1 MKKPCVILE
10 VYDESQKILYM
21 RFSLVKQWS
30 IGPKWVKWPNSLNS
44 FNFFL
49 LESILKAKRN
59 GYKYFLPDS
68 SKPSQLKWNT
78 WARLLLLRDVFDLSL
93 HMGVQ
98 EYLPD
103 VNGLILDWPKNINS
117 LMGNNNYQI
126 FYTSNR
132 LAEMQ
137 DENGSN
143 AEASVQRNLKKQI
156 FWRFLETPNPEEYLE
171 CSISLKLLKK
181 LL

>member
-1 MKKPCVILE
+1 MKKPRVILGG

-21 RFSLVKQWS
+21 TFSLVKQWS

-44 FNFFL
+44 FKFFL
-49 LESILKAKRN
+49 LESIFKAKRN

-68 SKPSQLKWNT
+68 SKPAQLKWNT
-78 WARLLLLRDVFDLSL
+78 WARFSLLRDVFNLPL

-103 VNGLILDWPKNINS
+103 VYGSILDWPKKINS
-117 LMGNNNYQI
+117 LIRNNNYQI
-126 FYTSNR
+126 FCASNR
-132 LAEMQ
+132 FAEMQ

-143 AEASVQRNLKKQI
+143 VEASVRRKL
-156 FWRFLETPNPEEYLE
+156 NPF
-171 CSISLKLLKK
+171 
-181 LL
+181 

>member
-1 MKKPCVILE
+1 
-10 VYDESQKILYM
+10 
-21 RFSLVKQWS
+21 
-30 IGPKWVKWPNSLNS
+30 
-44 FNFFL
+44 
-49 LESILKAKRN
+49 
-59 GYKYFLPDS
+59 
-68 SKPSQLKWNT
+68 
-78 WARLLLLRDVFDLSL
+78 
-93 HMGVQ
+93 MGVQ

-156 FWRFLETPNPEEYLE
+156 F
-171 CSISLKLLKK
+171 
-181 LL
+181 